1 MGDMS
6 SLYTAAQLAFRDEL
20 REFLARELPA
30 DLRERTSRGLPQR
43 REDFVRWQRILCARG
58 WGAPN
63 WPREFGGTGW
73 TLVEQHIFDEE
84 CAIAGAPR
92 QLAFNIRML
101 GPVLMAFGTDAQR
114 ARFLP
119 RILTLDDWWCQGYSE
134 PGAGSDLASLK
145 TRAVRTGDAYR
156 VTGQK
161 VWTTFAHHADWMFC
175 LVRTRDGARPQ
186 DGISFL
192 LVDMKSPGIT
202 VKPIRTID
210 GEHHLNEVWLDEVA
224 VPAGN
229 LVGEEHQGWRCAKFL
244 LVHERS
250 TLGNLG
256 PAKRELRRLKAIA
269 TRQSRRGL
277 PLSDDPA
284 FRARVAKLEIDLMAL
299 EVLNLRM
306 LSRLEASADGG
317 TGAEASIVK
326 ICGTELLQ
334 EITECSLRAA
344 GLQGLP
350 FAREAGCDDV
360 GPDWFGPDH
369 AEPAA
374 SLYFNNRKL
383 SIFGGTNQIQRNII
397 AKTMGL

>member
-1 MGDMS
+1 MS
-6 SLYTAAQLAFRDEL
+6 SLYTPEHTAFRGVV
-20 REFLARELPA
+20 REFLASSLPE
-30 DLRERTSRGLPQR
+30 DLRQRALKGLPQR

-63 WPREFGGTGW
+63 WPREAGGAGW
-73 TLVEQHIFDEE
+73 TLIEQNIFDEE

-101 GPVLMAFGTDAQR
+101 GPVLMEFGTEAQR

-119 RILTLDDWWCQGYSE
+119 RILALDDWWCQGYSE
-134 PGAGSDLASLK
+134 PGAGSDLASLR
-145 TRAVRTGDAYR
+145 TRALREGGAYR

-161 VWTTFAHHADWMFC
+161 IWTTFAHHADWMFC
-175 LVRTRDGARPQ
+175 LVRTRDGSRPQ

-192 LVDMKSPGIT
+192 LVDMKSAGIT

-210 GEHHLNEVWLDEVA
+210 GEHHLNEVWLDDVL
-224 VPAGN
+224 VPIDN
-229 LVGEEHQGWRCAKFL
+229 LVGEEHKGWSCAKFL

-269 TRQSRRGL
+269 TRQVRRGR
-277 PLSDDPA
+277 PLSEDPV
-284 FRARVAKLEIDLMAL
+284 FRAHVARLEIDLMTL
-299 EVLNLRM
+299 EVVNLRM
-306 LSRLEASADGG
+306 LGRVESAPGGG

-334 EITECSLRAA
+334 EISEQSLRAA

-350 FAREAGCDDV
+350 FAREPERDDAGPEWI
-360 GPDWFGPDH
+360 GPEH
-369 AEPAA
+369 AEPVA

-383 SIFGGTNQIQRNII
+383 SIFGGTNEVQRNII
-397 AKTMGL
+397 ARTMGL